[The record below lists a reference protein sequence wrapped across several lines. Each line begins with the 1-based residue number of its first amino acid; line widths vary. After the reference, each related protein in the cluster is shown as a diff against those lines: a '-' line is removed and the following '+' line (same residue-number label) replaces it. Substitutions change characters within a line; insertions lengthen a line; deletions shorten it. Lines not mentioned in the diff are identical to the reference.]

1 MEEPLEPLVAPSL
14 KDVFVEKLG
23 GLIVAGRYDPGERL
37 PSERDLATQ
46 LGVSRPV
53 VHAGLAE
60 LEARGLVTMRPR
72 VGTVVNDLRR
82 DASLA
87 TLTALLEF
95 HREGADPRLLQSMLE
110 MRRLFEVEN
119 ARLAARYR
127 EASDLAALQG
137 VLDDERAADPA
148 DTARVTALDFA
159 LHHAVALASRNL
171 VYPMLLKSFEPGYTH
186 FSGMFFADPAVV
198 PVVVGFH
205 EELVEAI
212 ARRATRRAEDTMRRL
227 LDHGRE
233 ELIARLTAG
242 AEGDRG

>member
-23 GLIVAGRYDPGERL
+23 GLIVAGKYAPGERL

-87 TLTALLEF
+87 TLTALLQF
-95 HREGADPRLLQSMLE
+95 HREGADPRLLESMLQ

-119 ARLAARYR
+119 ARLAACYR
-127 EASDLAALQG
+127 RDADLDELRDVLAL
-137 VLDDERAADPA
+137 ERAADPRDVDA
-148 DTARVTALDFA
+148 VTALDFA
-159 LHHAVALASRNL
+159 FHHAVALASQNL
-171 VYPMLLKSFEPGYTH
+171 VYPMLLRSFEQGYTH
-186 FSGMFFADPAVV
+186 FSSMFFADPAVV
-198 PVVVGFH
+198 PVVVGLH

-212 ARRATRRAEDTMRRL
+212 RKRATRRAEDTMRRL

-242 AEGDRG
+242 AEGDQG